1 MSFLPMGMLYYNFTL
16 SSQTMR
22 VKSRNWNGNRY
33 GNSTTVRSMSG
44 KIQDHGAPFPRAGHD
59 HRGCIEDALRMA
71 DQVCAERGARLTR
84 LRRRVF
90 ELIWSSHTPVGAYEL
105 LRRLGR
111 EHAGAAP
118 PTVYRAL
125 DFLRAHGLVHRIESL
140 NAFVG
145 CCAPDRAHAGQFL
158 ICSGCGT
165 AAEIDDPRV
174 NDAIER
180 RAGEMGFA
188 VHHKTIEVEGLCTP
202 CREEEQEQAPGE
214 QTPGEQT
221 NER

>member
-1 MSFLPMGMLYYNFTL
+1 MSTKRPAP
-16 SSQTMR
+16 
-22 VKSRNWNGNRY
+22 
-33 GNSTTVRSMSG
+33 
-44 KIQDHGAPFPRAGHD
+44 GAAFPRAGHD
-59 HRGCIEDALRMA
+59 HRGCVTDALRLA
-71 DQVCAERGARLTR
+71 EQVCAERGARLTR

-90 ELIWSSHTPVGAYEL
+90 ELIWSSHAPVGAYEL

-125 DFLRAHGLVHRIESL
+125 DFLREHGLIHRIESL

-145 CCAPDRAHAGQFL
+145 CCTPGRSHAGQFL
-158 ICSGCGT
+158 ICRACGV

-174 NDAIER
+174 NAAIER

-188 VHHKTIEVEGLCTP
+188 VHHKTIEVEGLCPP
-202 CREEEQEQAPGE
+202 CLEHGKEKSDA
-214 QTPGEQT
+214 
-221 NER
+221 